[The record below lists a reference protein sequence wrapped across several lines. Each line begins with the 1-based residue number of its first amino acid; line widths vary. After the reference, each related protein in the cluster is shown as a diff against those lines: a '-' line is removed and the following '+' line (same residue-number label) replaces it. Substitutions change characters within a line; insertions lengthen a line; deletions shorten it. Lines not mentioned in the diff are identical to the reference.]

1 MEKGRGGGE
10 GGLDGGGF
18 IFKWRG
24 APWRASVLMGR
35 VSKKSLDGGVPLPL
49 TMGNSGGLHPPKK

>member
-1 MEKGRGGGE
+1 MEKGRGRGE

>member
-1 MEKGRGGGE
+1 MEKGRGEE

-24 APWRASVLMGR
+24 TPWGASVLMGR